1 MKKIL
6 FTGCGGQIG
15 SELLF
20 AFRSL
25 FGNENI
31 IASDLSTNI
40 NKDVIESGPFV
51 QLDVLNKQLLSDTI
65 DKYEIDGIVH
75 LAAILSAVG
84 EKNPQLAWNVNMN
97 GTVNIFELAREK
109 KIERVLVPSSIA
121 VFGHDTPPTMTP
133 QKTVLQ
139 PSTMYGVTKV
149 AVELL
154 GNYYNLKYGMDIRG
168 LRYPGV
174 ISHKTLPGG
183 GTTDYAVAIYFDAV
197 AKGSYECFLKEDTML
212 PMIYMP
218 DCIKATIE
226 LFLADKSR
234 LTNATGYNL
243 AAFSVTPKEM
253 AKSIRKVIPDF
264 EITYNPDFRQA
275 IADSWPDSIDDHEA
289 RAEWDW
295 KPEYDLD
302 KMTEDIIKEIRLKNN
317 NKVASQI

>member
-15 SELLF
+15 TELAL
-20 AFRSL
+20 AFRSIY
-25 FGNENI
+25 GNDNV
-31 IASDLSTNI
+31 IASDLSTKVNTELL
-40 NKDVIESGPFV
+40 ESGPFI
-51 QLDVLNKQLLSDTI
+51 QLDVLDREAISNII
-65 DKYEIDGIVH
+65 DKHDVGSIVH

-84 EKNPQLAWNVNMN
+84 EKNPQLAWNVNIN

-109 KIERVLVPSSIA
+109 KLEKVLVPSSIA
-121 VFGHDTPPTMTP
+121 VFGHDTPSVMTP
-133 QKTVLQ
+133 QKTVLH

-149 AVELL
+149 SIELL

-197 AKGSYECFLKEDTML
+197 KKGSYECFLRENSML

-218 DCIKATIE
+218 DCIKATVE
-226 LFLADKSR
+226 LFQADKSR
-234 LTNATGYNL
+234 LKDATAYNI
-243 AAFSVTPKEM
+243 AAFSVTPKEITE
-253 AKSIRKVIPDF
+253 SIKKIIPDF
-264 EITYNPDFRQA
+264 EITYNPDFRQE

-289 RAEWDW
+289 REEWDW
-295 KPEYDLD
+295 QPDFDLD
-302 KMTEDIIKEIRLKNN
+302 KMTEDIIKEIRLK
-317 NKVASQI
+317 KL

>member
-15 SELLF
+15 TELAL
-20 AFRSL
+20 AFRSIY
-25 FGNENI
+25 GNDNI
-31 IASDLSTNI
+31 IASDLSA
-40 NKDVIESGPFV
+40 KVSDELLQSGTFI
-51 QLDVLNKQLLSDTI
+51 QLDVLDKELLSETI
-65 DKYEIDGIVH
+65 DKHNVGAIVH

-109 KIERVLVPSSIA
+109 KIEKVLVPSSIA
-121 VFGHDTPPTMTP
+121 VFGHDTPSVMTP
-133 QKTVLQ
+133 QKTVLH

-149 AVELL
+149 AIELL
-154 GNYYNLKYGMDIRG
+154 GSYYNLKYGMDIRG

-197 AKGSYECFLKEDTML
+197 KKGSYECFLREDTML

-218 DCIKATIE
+218 DCLKATVE
-226 LFLADKSR
+226 LFQADNGR
-234 LTNATGYNL
+234 LKDATAYNI
-243 AAFSVTPKEM
+243 AAFSVTPKDI
-253 AKSIRKVIPDF
+253 AQSIKRVIPGF
-264 EITYNPDFRQA
+264 EITYNPDFRQE

-289 RAEWDW
+289 REEWDW
-295 KPEYDLD
+295 KPDYDLD
-302 KMTEDIIKEIRLKNN
+302 KMTEDIIKEIRLK
-317 NKVASQI
+317 KT